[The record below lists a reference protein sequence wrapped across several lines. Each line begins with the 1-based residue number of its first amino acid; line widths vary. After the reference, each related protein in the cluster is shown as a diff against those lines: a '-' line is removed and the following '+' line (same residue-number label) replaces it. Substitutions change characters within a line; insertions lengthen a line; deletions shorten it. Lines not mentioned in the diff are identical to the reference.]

1 MKSMIKVKRVA
12 EVVLRLS
19 EENETAHENPAG
31 PQDLL
36 AGEPP
41 ITDLFT
47 KTRCSA
53 TLGLILAVLLT

>member
-1 MKSMIKVKRVA
+1 MIKVKRVA

-19 EENETAHENPAG
+19 EENETADENPRTSG
-31 PQDLL
+31 LL

-47 KTRCSA
+47 KTLCSA